1 MIHGPCSHGWSCWKN
16 DCCSKYFPYAFSD
29 ETIIG
34 DDYYHQYRRRSPENG
49 GNTARMSNGKEVDNR
64 WVVPYNAYLLL
75 KYRSHINVQYVVS
88 IASIKYLFKY
98 NHKGHDLLTVPRSS
112 SSPPIQTVP
121 PATAVAKITPAKTS
135 SPKYSNSFDD
145 EDASFG
151 LGKGILP
158 NTCDDM
164 PVLKQ
169 RSFRCDPPTKSTASE
184 AVFED
189 KKPSAQDII
198 PPETGTVGEFHIIF
212 LSYKLSNLKLTEPGI
227 IL

>member
-1 MIHGPCSHGWSCWKN
+1 MLFDPTKIKLNESNSDLSLQDMPSAPSPKEEN
-16 DCCSKYFPYAFSD
+16 NSNPSKR
-29 ETIIG
+29 II
-34 DDYYHQYRRRSPENG
+34 PE
-49 GNTARMSNGKEVDNR
+49 
-64 WVVPYNAYLLL
+64 
-75 KYRSHINVQYVVS
+75 
-88 IASIKYLFKY
+88 
-98 NHKGHDLLTVPRSS
+98 PRSS

-121 PATAVAKITPAKTS
+121 PATAVAKITPAKIS
-135 SPKYSNSFDD
+135 SPKYSNNFDD

-158 NTCDDM
+158 NICDDM